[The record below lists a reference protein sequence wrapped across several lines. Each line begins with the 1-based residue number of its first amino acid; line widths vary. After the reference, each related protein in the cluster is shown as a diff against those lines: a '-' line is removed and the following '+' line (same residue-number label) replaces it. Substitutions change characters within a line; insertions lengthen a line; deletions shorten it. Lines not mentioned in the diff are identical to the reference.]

1 MSRNELGEK
10 RKRQLCK
17 LEAMYKSLEKSIDN
31 SLIAIL
37 SKTDPG
43 RTAHEL
49 DTKMI
54 LTAAQNLHE
63 TTVTIKALSK
73 TIQRLR
79 EELYSSKAS
88 FEV

>member
-1 MSRNELGEK
+1 MSRNELGQK

-17 LEAMYKSLEKSIDN
+17 LEAMYKYLEKSIDN

-43 RTAHEL
+43 CTAHEL
-49 DTKMI
+49 DTNTI

-63 TTVTIKALSK
+63 STVTLKALNK
-73 TIQRLR
+73 TILRLR
-79 EELYSSKAS
+79 EELYSSKKLI
-88 FEV
+88 